1 MVSDSASSLPVGRG
15 GSTVAP
21 TIAWVSD
28 RFRVVSTLGAGAMGT
43 VCLADDTEL
52 HRKVAIK
59 TVKTE
64 LSRDPEFRKRI
75 ERECL
80 LHAKVGPHPHIV
92 TLFDRFEAGDQI
104 HLVMEYVDGQS
115 LQALLESNVERRV
128 VMPVGQAL
136 TIGAQCLEALARI
149 HQHGVIHR
157 DIKPSNIMVI
167 FDEGGAVCAKLMDFG
182 VARLTSDDEQ
192 LSRLTTTDSGGP
204 GTPLYMAPEQIDSK
218 TFGELGPATDVYS
231 MGILLYQL
239 FSGTPPFRGTLTEVL
254 NAHVNIPAPRLDEV
268 SHGRIPRV
276 IGDILQKALSK
287 WPDERFES
295 ARVFRD
301 SLLKAGAALTGVS
314 AEVSGAWTVPLV
326 ENLPSASR
334 PRKIADAETRMSGTT
349 IMRMLIR
356 RKRNMLTLATGVAT
370 FAVLAIATFT
380 WMFSGSGEDEQG
392 GLATGPEGTQLAPG
406 TGPILPSAQSPVA
419 PVTPVAQPPQETLAQ
434 APVPRVIEPAPQ
446 WYIRLV
452 QMDWQSG
459 WDDAV
464 VSAPEFVSA
473 ELMSPVSE
481 GQVPETGFAT
491 DLTGTATPGLVPAAD
506 GTLPPDAAAALPAGK
521 EHIVQS
527 GESLSK
533 IAGLYGL
540 STRDVQ
546 WWNKIRDPRSLK
558 VGQSILLYQPEGLPP
573 QDKFFAEI
581 AAASKP
587 KPAESPAEAP
597 SAESPKSLE
606 ESFQGPANPAPT
618 QAEPEKPKRTLKDVW
633 RKMRG
638 KS

>member
-1 MVSDSASSLPVGRG
+1 MEHGSASSLPGGRG
-15 GSTVAP
+15 GSTVARV
-21 TIAWVSD
+21 TWVSD

-43 VCLADDTEL
+43 VCLVDDTEL

-64 LSRDPEFRKRI
+64 LSQDPEFRKRI

-92 TLFDRFEAGDQI
+92 TLFDRFEVGGQI
-104 HLVMEYVDGQS
+104 HLVMEYVEGLS
-115 LQALLESNVERRV
+115 LQTLLERNAERGV
-128 VMPVGQAL
+128 AMPVGQAL
-136 TIGAQCLEALARI
+136 TIGAQCLEALSRI
-149 HQHGVIHR
+149 HLHGVIHR
-157 DIKPSNIMVI
+157 DIKPSNIMVS
-167 FDEGGAVCAKLMDFG
+167 FDDGGAVCAKLMDFG

-239 FSGTPPFRGTLTEVL
+239 FSGSPPFRGTLTEVL

-268 SHGRIPRV
+268 AHGRIPVV
-276 IGDILQKALSK
+276 IGDILQRALSK
-287 WPDERFES
+287 YSGERFDS
-295 ARVFRD
+295 AKSFRD
-301 SLLKAGAALTGVS
+301 DLLKAGAALTGVS
-314 AEVSGAWTVPLV
+314 ADVSGAWTVPLV
-326 ENLPSASR
+326 ENLPIASQ
-334 PRKIADAETRMSGTT
+334 PRKAPPSESRVSGTT
-349 IMRMLIR
+349 IVRLLIR
-356 RKRNMLTLATGVAT
+356 RKRNIVTLLSGLVA
-370 FAVLAIATFT
+370 FLIVAVGTLS
-380 WMFSGSGEDEQG
+380 WMFSGSVEDSER
-392 GLATGPEGTQLAPG
+392 AASTGPEGRQLAPG
-406 TGPILPSAQSPVA
+406 TGPVL
-419 PVTPVAQPPQETLAQ
+419 PVAQPPV
-434 APVPRVIEPAPQ
+434 APAEEVVQPPLEVATVEPAPRVLEPAPQ
-446 WYIRLV
+446 WYIHLV
-452 QMDWQSG
+452 QMDWMMD
-459 WDDAV
+459 WEERI

-473 ELMSPVSE
+473 ELMSPVIE
-481 GQVPETGFAT
+481 GQTPGTGLAA
-491 DLTGTATPGLVPAAD
+491 DLTGTGAPGLVPAVD

-558 VGQSILLYQPEGLPP
+558 VGQAILLYQPEGLPP
-573 QDKFFAEI
+573 QNKFFAEI

-587 KPAESPAEAP
+587 KPAEAPAEAP
-597 SAESPKSLE
+597 PAAPAKSLE
-606 ESFQGPANPAPT
+606 DSFQGPATPT
-618 QAEPEKPKRTLKDVW
+618 PVQAEPEKPKRTLKDVW

-638 KS
+638 KG